1 MGIPV
6 IDAASEAESQ
16 CAELVKKKVVW
27 GMASED
33 MDSLTFG
40 TPFLIR
46 HLTKSQSGSKANQG
60 ILEVNLQEMLEDMKL
75 TQDEVVIYT
84 LVYTQFIDMC
94 ILCGCD
100 YCDSIRGIGQ
110 VKAYQFIQ
118 KYKTIEKV
126 IENLPD
132 KYVVCCCFVFSN
144 IIFQVPEDWPYQRAR
159 ELFKNPEVTPAE
171 EIKIKYAP
179 KTDK

>member
-6 IDAASEAESQ
+6 VDAASEAESQ

-40 TPFLIR
+40 APYLLR
-46 HLTKSQSGSKANQG
+46 HLTKSQGGKKDQSGV
-60 ILEVNLQEMLEDMKL
+60 IEVDLAAVLEDMKL
-75 TQDEVVIYT
+75 TQEEVRERIHGDC
-84 LVYTQFIDMC
+84 QFVDMC

-100 YCDSIRGIGQ
+100 YCDTIRGIGQ

-118 KYKTIEKV
+118 KYHTIETV
-126 IENLPD
+126 LENLPD
-132 KYVVCCCFVFSN
+132 KYSVRR
-144 IIFQVPEDWPYQRAR
+144 IGGI
-159 ELFKNPEVTPAE
+159 
-171 EIKIKYAP
+171 
-179 KTDK
+179 